1 MAEPLAYLLAGSVQN
16 YVWGSPSWVPEM
28 MGVEP
33 TGEPVAEVWFGAH
46 PKAPTTVVESP
57 DDSLAD
63 LIARDPVHHLGS
75 ASVDRFGPTLP
86 YLVKLLAAAEPLS
99 IQLHPSREQARHGC
113 AREDAAGVDRLAPN
127 RSFRDNNH
135 KPEMIVAI
143 SRFEALVGLRPVN
156 ETLMFL
162 GSLSVPA
169 LDDLVAQIDKSGLAA
184 ALETILTMAPEKA
197 AAMVA
202 AAVEACRSTS
212 DSSPWIAEAELLV
225 RLNQKYPADRGVLT
239 AALLNRIVLGPGEAI
254 FLNAGN
260 LHAYVEGF
268 GVEIM
273 ANSDNVLRGGL
284 TPKHIDVAA
293 LLDIV
298 DATPIV
304 PEVQPADRSV
314 TNYITPVPEFT
325 VTRYVTPQREAC
337 PASGPRIVLA
347 VGGAARVTVDGQ
359 SLEVPAAGA
368 AWIPAAA
375 DPVQL
380 DGSAD
385 VFVAHLNL

>member
-1 MAEPLAYLLAGSVQN
+1 
-16 YVWGSPSWVPEM
+16 M

-63 LIARDPVHHLGS
+63 LIARDPAHHLGS

-127 RSFRDNNH
+127 RSFRDDNH

-156 ETLMFL
+156 ETLEFL

-169 LDDLVAQIDKSGLAA
+169 LDNLVAQIETSGLAA

-212 DSSPWIAEAELLV
+212 DSSPWVAEAELLV

-239 AALLNRIVLGPGEAI
+239 AALLNRIVLGPGDAI

-325 VTRYVTPQREAC
+325 VTRYVTPQRVAC

-347 VGGAARVTVDGQ
+347 VGGAARVTVDAQ
-359 SLEVPAAGA
+359 SIEVPAAGA

-385 VFVAHLNL
+385 VFVAHLNF